1 LEGKTVVEIDID
13 TARAESKEEE
23 PGTENDCTAVAVEQ
37 VSSPED
43 PEFTEVVSG
52 IELNFPELQ
61 KVKEVVRE
69 LLSQYTGKLV
79 EGVVLTVAQDL
90 LLEVNALK
98 HDGVIQSL
106 SSVSVDVLDD
116 ELEVN
121 LGIIFS
127 EEKEAQL
134 TLVVRGVVPK
144 NDISETAEN

>member
-1 LEGKTVVEIDID
+1 
-13 TARAESKEEE
+13 
-23 PGTENDCTAVAVEQ
+23 
-37 VSSPED
+37 
-43 PEFTEVVSG
+43 VSG